1 MKRDKNIGN
10 FLVRSAFQAS
20 DYSELLNAHVHDA
33 KQVLSFAKLRKQR
46 DPSELS
52 RYVYILRN
60 SVFSAINE
68 LFEVVTI
75 IRKFTVENKL
85 NKPCFIIYYG
95 TMVC

>member
-52 RYVYILRN
+52 RSLIISPVPQSMSTAQL
-60 SVFSAINE
+60 A
-68 LFEVVTI
+68 LFAKSYTSGKQ
-75 IRKFTVENKL
+75 RDD
-85 NKPCFIIYYG
+85 
-95 TMVC
+95 